1 MRKRFLEYREWLAL
15 GDSIES
21 LVTQSLVVMREL
33 RRRNA
38 SGGERGYPSRSLGDA
53 NTHAVSD
60 RTGQLAIS
68 TEKDPVRE
76 AQLRLEDVLL
86 RFDKAINIP
95 LSQAYELPGMHNIK
109 MQGLAQL
116 NRKKEL
122 RAGGRNRSAVHYAKS
137 KGRQ

>member
-21 LVTQSLVVMREL
+21 RVAQSLAVMREL

-38 SGGERGYPSRSLGDA
+38 TAGERGYPSRSMGDA
-53 NTHAVSD
+53 DTHTVSD

-95 LSQAYELPGMHNIK
+95 LSQAYELPNMHDIK
-109 MQGLAQL
+109 MQGLARL
-116 NRKKEL
+116 NSKKAQRENQ
-122 RAGGRNRSAVHYAKS
+122 RRWSATYYAKS
-137 KGRQ
+137 KGQ